1 MITVPTWQDAEITG
15 KEVKSCDNKEVG
27 HTKEGDGPL
36 LVAVRGMRLLRIPK
50 ESVAT
55 FDGER
60 VYLRATEAEVLA
72 GVYPFI
78 SGNDSNREPHT

>member
-27 HTKEGDGPL
+27 HTKEGDGPI

-72 GVYPFI
+72 GVYPFL
-78 SGNDSNREPHT
+78 SGDNTHQPHT